1 MSLNSNFKWPI
12 ALMVILSLLYRL
24 AFNDSIASNYETP
37 PGYSAPKSIAQIE
50 EEERLAF
57 EKALSESTQEKPAPV
72 KIFKPKVRKLA
83 TKRKGASSSSKILSL
98 VDYKLKRKPVRKL
111 N

>member
-1 MSLNSNFKWPI
+1 MYSNFKWPI

-37 PGYSAPKSIAQIE
+37 PGYSAPKSITQIE
-50 EEERLAF
+50 DEERLAF
-57 EKALSESTQEKPAPV
+57 EKALAESTPPVPLKIEPV
-72 KIFKPKVRKLA
+72 KVKRLA
-83 TKRKGASSSSKILSL
+83 KNKKHFLKNRGYL
-98 VDYKLKRKPVRKL
+98 VLIDYKAKRNPARKL